1 MKKIMKMMLG
11 GFLVFGLIISNIS
24 MVSVYASS
32 SDTGAI
38 GALQDKEFTLNEM
51 LEYAIEDEYLA
62 QTEYDLIMKEFN
74 VTRPFSNIIKSE
86 GTHISLLEPLFDK
99 YNVVI
104 PNKDWESLLEVP
116 SSLNEAYEVGVEAEI
131 KNIAMYELFLKQDL
145 PDDVRIVFE
154 RLKSASEN
162 HLRSF
167 ERQVD
172 RKIGGNFNKNN

>member
-1 MKKIMKMMLG
+1 
-11 GFLVFGLIISNIS
+11 
-24 MVSVYASS
+24 
-32 SDTGAI
+32 
-38 GALQDKEFTLNEM
+38 
-51 LEYAIEDEYLA
+51 
-62 QTEYDLIMKEFN
+62 MKEFN

>member
-74 VTRPFSNIIKSE
+74 VTRPFSNIIKSKE
-86 GTHISLLEPLFDK
+86 HI
-99 YNVVI
+99 
-104 PNKDWESLLEVP
+104 
-116 SSLNEAYEVGVEAEI
+116 
-131 KNIAMYELFLKQDL
+131 
-145 PDDVRIVFE
+145 
-154 RLKSASEN
+154 
-162 HLRSF
+162 
-167 ERQVD
+167 
-172 RKIGGNFNKNN
+172 